1 MEKNERQYLTIGNEK
16 YPFID
21 CEIEQARLRF
31 WPENPRVYS
40 ILNSNGIIPDQS
52 LIEETMCNT
61 EHVKEL
67 KESIRSNGGLMEP
80 ILVRNGDFVVLEGNS
95 RLAAYRILAQSDPI
109 RWGKIHAKLLPE
121 DIPDA
126 VVFSLIG
133 QYHIVGRKDWSP
145 FEQAGYLYRIME
157 NGAKTSKEL
166 SEELG
171 ISIGNVNKLLRTYS
185 YMQRHNDSCPERWSH
200 YEEMLKNRG
209 IQKAFAET
217 PNLEEEIVR
226 QVKNGEI
233 AMAIDLRKLGKIAQ
247 VDGKK
252 TQRILNDVASGEETI
267 YTGYSKIE
275 DTGKLDGTY
284 QTCTKF
290 RKKIA
295 ENDFIDRI
303 LSEENPKQT
312 RFELS
317 KIEKLVKHLIEK
329 IDENVNPNS

>member
-40 ILNSNGIIPDQS
+40 VLNSNGIVPDQS
-52 LIEETMCNT
+52 IIEETMCNT

-121 DIPDA
+121 NIPDA

-171 ISIGNVNKLLRTYS
+171 IPTSNVNKLLRTYS
-185 YMQRHNDSCPERWSH
+185 YMQKHNDNSPERWSH
-200 YEEMLKNRG
+200 YEEMSKNRS
-209 IQKAFAET
+209 IQKAFAEI

-247 VDGKK
+247 VEGKK
-252 TQRILNDVASGEETI
+252 AQRILNDIASGEETI
-267 YTGYSKIE
+267 YNGYSIIE

-284 QTCTKF
+284 QTCKKK

-295 ENDFIDRI
+295 ENDFIDRL

-317 KIEKLVKHLIEK
+317 KIEKIVKHLIEK
-329 IDENVNPNS
+329 IDENNNV

>member
-40 ILNSNGIIPDQS
+40 VLNSNGIVPDQS
-52 LIEETMCNT
+52 IIEETMCNT

-121 DIPDA
+121 NIPDA

-171 ISIGNVNKLLRTYS
+171 IPTSNVNKLLRTYS
-185 YMQRHNDSCPERWSH
+185 YMQKHNDNSPERWSH
-200 YEEMLKNRG
+200 YEEMSKNRS
-209 IQKAFAET
+209 IQKAFAEI

-247 VDGKK
+247 VEGKK
-252 TQRILNDVASGEETI
+252 AQRILNDIASGEETI
-267 YTGYSKIE
+267 YNGYSIIE

-284 QTCTKF
+284 QTCTRF

-295 ENDFIDRI
+295 ENDFIDRL

-317 KIEKLVKHLIEK
+317 KIEKIVKHLIEK
-329 IDENVNPNS
+329 IDENNNV

>member
-40 ILNSNGIIPDQS
+40 VLNSNGIVPDQS
-52 LIEETMCNT
+52 IIEETMCNT

-121 DIPDA
+121 NIPDA

-171 ISIGNVNKLLRTYS
+171 IPTSNVNKLLRTYS
-185 YMQRHNDSCPERWSH
+185 YMQKHNDNSPERWSH
-200 YEEMLKNRG
+200 YEEMSKNRS
-209 IQKAFAET
+209 IQKAFAEI

-247 VDGKK
+247 VEGKK
-252 TQRILNDVASGEETI
+252 AQRILNDIASGEETI
-267 YTGYSKIE
+267 YNGYSIIE

-284 QTCTKF
+284 QTCTRF

-317 KIEKLVKHLIEK
+317 KIEKIVKHLIEK
-329 IDENVNPNS
+329 IDENNNV